1 MIYKNKRNDIEIMAQ
16 MLKLAQEEIIKTH
29 LMYQTNLSYNQLVY
43 YTDFLLKKGLMDVRN
58 SFQNNRYFI
67 TEKGKEFLDNIEKI
81 IVQVR

>member
-1 MIYKNKRNDIEIMAQ
+1 MAQ

-43 YTDFLLKKGLMDVRN
+43 YTDFLVEKGLLDVN
-58 SFQNNRYFI
+58 KSAPKNRYFI